1 MLWLIRA
8 ATVGGKKEVSG
19 DVIVSRYMVSSW
31 SVLRSYKSMVV
42 ECSIAVWICVAC
54 VCRDMRALEIVE
66 LDATSAILKF
76 KNNFQSEK
84 LAVNLI

>member
-1 MLWLIRA
+1 
-8 ATVGGKKEVSG
+8 
-19 DVIVSRYMVSSW
+19 MVSSW

-66 LDATSAILKF
+66 LDATSAKLKF
-76 KNNFQSEK
+76 ENNFKSSITGIISFYNSVGTGATI
-84 LAVNLI
+84 LNTNL

>member
-8 ATVGGKKEVSG
+8 ATEGGRKEVSG

-42 ECSIAVWICVAC
+42 ECSIVVCRSIWVAC
-54 VCRDMRALEIVE
+54 VCLDMRALEIVE
-66 LDATSAILKF
+66 LDATSEILKLEY
-76 KNNFQSEK
+76 NF
-84 LAVNLI
+84 NL